1 LRPRAE
7 RKTPLLFPP
16 VPSGKKSKEARRTAV
31 LKPPPVQS
39 KGAPRRREANPRVLA
54 IGAAV
59 VVLAA
64 VGIGLAV
71 VLSRGGSGIPKNLP
85 TYGSLAN
92 GLPGAADVQAMYG
105 GIPQK
110 GLVLGKSSAPVRMVI
125 FIDLQCPLC
134 QQFELQSMPTIVD
147 KYVRTGKVQVEVK
160 PWAFIGP
167 DSARGQAAMFAA
179 AQQNKAFNFAQILY
193 INQGTE
199 NTNWLTDDMVAQA
212 AESIPGLNVHTL
224 LNERKS
230 GSVTTQVKAVA
241 AAAQADKVSGTP
253 TVFVGKTSAK
263 KPGLVGK
270 SGFVPTTTQVT
281 QAFDAALAS

>member
-1 LRPRAE
+1 M
-7 RKTPLLFPP
+7 TPLLFPP
-16 VPSGKKSKEARRTAV
+16 VPSGKKSKEARRTAT

-39 KGAPRRREANPRVLA
+39 KGGPRRREANPRVLA

-71 VLSRGGSGIPKNLP
+71 VLSRGGSGLPKNLP

-110 GLVLGKSSAPVRMVI
+110 GLVLGKPSAPVRMVI
-125 FIDLQCPLC
+125 YIDLQCPLC

-147 KYVRTGKVQVEVK
+147 KYVRPGKVQVEVK

-179 AQQNKAFNFAQILY
+179 AKQNKAFNFAQILY

-199 NTNWLTDDMVAQA
+199 NTNWLTDNMVAQA
-212 AESIPGLNVHTL
+212 AESIPGLNVLNL
-224 LNERKS
+224 LSERKS
-230 GSVTTQVKAVA
+230 GAVSNEATAVA
-241 AAAQADKVSGTP
+241 AAAKADKVSGTP
-253 TVFVGKTSAK
+253 TVYVGKTSAK
-263 KPGLVGK
+263 KPALVGK
-270 SGFVPTTTQVT
+270 SGFVPTTAQVT

>member
-1 LRPRAE
+1 
-7 RKTPLLFPP
+7 
-16 VPSGKKSKEARRTAV
+16 VPSGKKSKEARRAAV

-39 KGAPRRREANPRVLA
+39 KGGPRRRQANPRVLA

-64 VGIGLAV
+64 AGIGLALA
-71 VLSRGGSGIPKNLP
+71 LSGGGSGIPKNLP

-92 GLPGAADVQAMYG
+92 GLPGAADVQTMYG
-105 GIPQK
+105 AIPQN
-110 GLVLGKSSAPVRMVI
+110 GLVLGKPSAPVRMVI
-125 FIDLQCPLC
+125 YIDLQCPLC

-167 DSARGQAAMFAA
+167 DSGRGQAAMLAA
-179 AQQNKAFNFAQILY
+179 AKQNKAFNFAQILY
-193 INQGTE
+193 INQGIE

-224 LNERKS
+224 LSERKS
-230 GSVTTQVKAVA
+230 GSVSSQVKAVA

-253 TVFVGKTSAK
+253 TVFVGKSSAK
-263 KPGLVGK
+263 KPALVGK
-270 SGFVPTTTQVT
+270 SGFVPTTAQVT
-281 QAFDAALAS
+281 QAFDSALAS